1 MSESAPFVAEHPVP
15 TLKGEVRVTGEFL
28 VDLLFRAS
36 VRIRRE
42 NLACNI
48 RQNVPDVCDLY
59 SGGIFCLTVESP
71 DPTMVLKVARGHG
84 LEELDLIL
92 ATVPHGADPQ
102 WGAVALGLD
111 GHEELLVL
119 PVVVLD
125 IDALYVGKQVRP
137 FLNAQDRLVYLVD
150 RGWNDGRLHA
160 SVREGR

>member
-1 MSESAPFVAEHPVP
+1 MSESAPFVTEHPVP
-15 TLKGEVRVTGEFL
+15 TLKGEARVTGEL
-28 VDLLFRAS
+28 LSDLFFRAG
-36 VRIRRE
+36 VRMWRE

-48 RQNVPDVCDLY
+48 RQNVPDVCDFY
-59 SGGIFCLTVESP
+59 SGSTFRSTVESP
-71 DPTMVLKVARGHG
+71 DPTVVLKVARGHG
-84 LEELDLIL
+84 LEELDRVL

-102 WGAVALGLD
+102 RSAVALGLD

-125 IDALYVGKQVRP
+125 LDTLYVGKQVRP